1 MKRHL
6 NSWTIISFLGATVV
20 LLPNLYILIHLLQAP
35 NENWQHIKEYLLKDY
50 ILQSLGLV
58 LFTGLFT
65 VLLGVTLAWL
75 VAAYEFPLRRFFRW
89 AFILPLAIPPYIA
102 AYTYSTMLSYTGI
115 VQTTLRNQ
123 WGVTLDQKY
132 FNLMSMEGAVF
143 IFTLFLF
150 PYVYL
155 ITRTFLERQ
164 SASLIENARL
174 LGKNPLQIFFQVILP
189 ISRAAIIGG
198 VTLVIFEVLSDYG
211 VSSYFGL
218 QTFTTAIFQTWFGMY
233 DVDTAI
239 RLAAWLM
246 FVIIGLL
253 IIERLLRH
261 RQRYHITTS
270 KTRMLR
276 PTKLRGLSAVL
287 ATSFSLLVFAFS
299 FFIPVLQLILWAGWT
314 YADVLNWTFP
324 RLIYQTLTVSLI
336 ATGLIMVFAVVVAN
350 ISRLRRSWFTHIL
363 TKLISMGYSIP
374 GAVIAIGV
382 LALFI
387 SLDQYLDWF
396 YAWIGWGEAKL
407 ILSLS
412 PVMLIVA
419 YMIRFLAIGFNPVE
433 AGFEKVG
440 NTYHEA
446 SRMLGRG
453 MTSTFFKVDFHLIKG
468 GIISGFLLSFVE
480 IIKELPLA
488 LLLRPFN
495 FETLATKTFQFA
507 NDEQIFE
514 AAIPSLLIIGISMIS
529 VWIISVR
536 GEQRS

>member
-6 NSWTIISFLGATVV
+6 NSWTIISFLGATIV

-102 AYTYSTMLSYTGI
+102 AYTYSTMSVILVLCKPRCAINGEYF
-115 VQTTLRNQ
+115 
-123 WGVTLDQKY
+123 LDQKY

-387 SLDQYLDWF
+387 SLTSIWTGF
-396 YAWIGWGEAKL
+396 TPGSAGEKL
-407 ILSLS
+407 S
-412 PVMLIVA
+412 
-419 YMIRFLAIGFNPVE
+419 
-433 AGFEKVG
+433 
-440 NTYHEA
+440 
-446 SRMLGRG
+446 
-453 MTSTFFKVDFHLIKG
+453 
-468 GIISGFLLSFVE
+468 
-480 IIKELPLA
+480 
-488 LLLRPFN
+488 
-495 FETLATKTFQFA
+495 
-507 NDEQIFE
+507 
-514 AAIPSLLIIGISMIS
+514 
-529 VWIISVR
+529 
-536 GEQRS
+536 

>member
-324 RLIYQTLTVSLI
+324 RLIYQTLTISLI